1 MRVFDYFDKVY
12 LINLDR
18 RPDRLENFKK
28 EVEKYN
34 LGEFERI
41 PAVDGTLLDTSKY
54 NSRLKSG
61 ELGLLL
67 TNKIIF
73 EDAVKNNYDKILIV
87 EDDCC
92 FTDEI
97 KNFDELITYLPE
109 DWDMFYMGGNHNTH
123 VGQRPPD
130 KINEKI
136 VKLHNTYSTH
146 FVGINQR
153 LYQTILDSI
162 SGFNSQIDV
171 LYTKIQKNKNVYCY
185 FPGISKQIVDFS
197 DIQNR
202 RTDYNWLIK

>member
-1 MRVFDYFDKVY
+1 MRVFDYFNKVY

-41 PAVDGTLLDTSKY
+41 SAVDGELLDTSKY

-97 KNFDELITYLPE
+97 KNFDELITYLSE
-109 DWDMFYMGGNHNTH
+109 DYDFIKKLLSLTYNYTITSEIYYNINH
-123 VGQRPPD
+123 
-130 KINEKI
+130 
-136 VKLHNTYSTH
+136 
-146 FVGINQR
+146 
-153 LYQTILDSI
+153 
-162 SGFNSQIDV
+162 
-171 LYTKIQKNKNVYCY
+171 
-185 FPGISKQIVDFS
+185 
-197 DIQNR
+197 
-202 RTDYNWLIK
+202 